1 MTSDKRMSGLGLLVL
16 RLVLGVVF
24 LAHGAHEVFGMFGG
38 PGNGPGGLS
47 ATSAI
52 LGAAGLPQPF
62 LIAVTQGII
71 ELVAGA
77 MLVAGFFTR
86 TASFLLLVFVT
97 AGLWKLR
104 WPWGFFMNWT
114 SAPERGHGMEY
125 GIVLAAAL
133 GAAATLDGDL
143 PDLLVIDDPIKDREE
158 ANSKNLRD
166 KLWSWFTEVAMTRL
180 MPAGRVVIIMTRWHE
195 DDLIGRLTDLIE
207 FSDASYGRPTLWLVL
222 VTVGTLVVLGR
233 RRGHEPPEES

>member
-125 GIVLAAAL
+125 GIVIAAAL
-133 GAAATLDGDL
+133 IC
-143 PDLLVIDDPIKDREE
+143 LL
-158 ANSKNLRD
+158 
-166 KLWSWFTEVAMTRL
+166 
-180 MPAGRVVIIMTRWHE
+180 
-195 DDLIGRLTDLIE
+195 LTGPG
-207 FSDASYGRPTLWLVL
+207 DASIDGMNQQNAA
-222 VTVGTLVVLGR
+222 R
-233 RRGHEPPEES
+233 RAAGKARLRGKV